1 MLCIHC
7 IGCGEHVHGLQNR
20 GGGVASPKKT
30 NMPVVNNDHYIGVV
44 FPMQPSYCFVGR
56 ASGKAW
62 GGARLPSRLETA

>member
-1 MLCIHC
+1 
-7 IGCGEHVHGLQNR
+7 
-20 GGGVASPKKT
+20 
-30 NMPVVNNDHYIGVV
+30 MPVVNNDHYIGVV